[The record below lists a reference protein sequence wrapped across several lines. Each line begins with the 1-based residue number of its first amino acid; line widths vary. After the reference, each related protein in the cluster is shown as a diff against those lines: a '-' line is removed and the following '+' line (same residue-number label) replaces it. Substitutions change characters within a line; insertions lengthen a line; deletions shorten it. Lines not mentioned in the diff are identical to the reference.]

1 MKRFISLL
9 VSIPL
14 ILVIAAFAFKNAQLV
29 TVDLFTFQLN
39 LPLTVILLIA
49 MLIGVILGYFINL
62 FTLLSQKRTI
72 RRLQRKKET
81 LQGLSGVLHKSGK

>member
-14 ILVIAAFAFKNAQLV
+14 ILVIAAFTFKNAQLV
-29 TVDLFTFQLN
+29 TVDLFTVQLD
-39 LPLTVILLIA
+39 LPLTVIMLIA
-49 MLIGVILGYFINL
+49 MLIGFILCYAINL
-62 FTLLSQKRTI
+62 VTLFSQKRTI

-81 LQGLSGVLHKSGK
+81 LQGLSGVLQKPGK

>member
-14 ILVIAAFAFKNAQLV
+14 ILVIAAFTFKNAQLV
-29 TVDLFTFQLN
+29 TVDLFTFQLD

-49 MLIGVILGYFINL
+49 MLIGVILGYAINL
-62 FTLLSQKRTI
+62 VTLFSQKRTI
-72 RRLQRKKET
+72 RRLKRKKET
-81 LQGLSGVLHKSGK
+81 LQGLSGVLHKPGK

>member
-14 ILVIAAFAFKNAQLV
+14 ILVIAAFTFKNAQLV
-29 TVDLFTFQLN
+29 TVDLFTVQLD

-49 MLIGVILGYFINL
+49 MLIGVILGYAINL
-62 FTLLSQKRTI
+62 VTLFSQKRTI

-81 LQGLSGVLHKSGK
+81 LQGLSSVLHKPGK

>member
-14 ILVIAAFAFKNAQLV
+14 ILVIAAFTFKNAQLV
-29 TVDLFTFQLN
+29 TVDLFTFQLD

-49 MLIGVILGYFINL
+49 MLIGVILGYAINL
-62 FTLLSQKRTI
+62 FTLISQKRTI

-81 LQGLSGVLHKSGK
+81 LQGLSGVLQKPGK

>member
-49 MLIGVILGYFINL
+49 MLIGVILGYVINL

-81 LQGLSGVLHKSGK
+81 LQGLSGVLLKSGK

>member
-14 ILVIAAFAFKNAQLV
+14 ILVIAAFTFKNAQLV
-29 TVDLFTFQLN
+29 TVDLFTFQLD

-49 MLIGVILGYFINL
+49 MLIGVILGYAINL
-62 FTLLSQKRTI
+62 FTLINQKRTI

-81 LQGLSGVLHKSGK
+81 LQDLSGVLQKPGK

>member
-9 VSIPL
+9 ISIPL
-14 ILVIAAFAFKNAQLV
+14 ILVIAAFTFKNAQLV
-29 TVDLFTFQLN
+29 TVDLFTFQLD

-49 MLIGVILGYFINL
+49 MLIGVILGYAINL
-62 FTLLSQKRTI
+62 FTLINQKRTI

-81 LQGLSGVLHKSGK
+81 LQGLSSVLHKPGK

>member
-14 ILVIAAFAFKNAQLV
+14 ILVIAAFSFKNAQLV
-29 TVDLFTFQLN
+29 TVDLFTFQQA
-39 LPLTVILLIA
+39 LPLTVIILIA
-49 MLIGVILGYFINL
+49 MLIGVILGYSINL

-72 RRLQRKKET
+72 RRLQRKKEA
-81 LQGLSGVLHKSGK
+81 LQGLSSVLHKSGK

>member
-14 ILVIAAFAFKNAQLV
+14 ILVIAAFTFKNAQLV
-29 TVDLFTFQLN
+29 TVDLFTFQLD

-49 MLIGVILGYFINL
+49 MLIGVLLGYAINL
-62 FTLLSQKRTI
+62 FTLISQKRTI

-81 LQGLSGVLHKSGK
+81 LQGLSGVLQKPGK

>member
-14 ILVIAAFAFKNAQLV
+14 ILVIAAFTFKNAQLV
-29 TVDLFTFQLN
+29 TVDLFTVQLD

-49 MLIGVILGYFINL
+49 MLIGVILGYAINL
-62 FTLLSQKRTI
+62 VTLFSQKRTI

-81 LQGLSGVLHKSGK
+81 LQGLSGVLQKPGK

>member
-14 ILVIAAFAFKNAQLV
+14 ILVIAAFSFKNAQLV
-29 TVDLFTFQLN
+29 TVDLFTFQQT
-39 LPLTVILLIA
+39 LPLTVIILIA
-49 MLIGVILGYFINL
+49 MLIGVILGYSINL

-72 RRLQRKKET
+72 RRLQRKKEA
-81 LQGLSGVLHKSGK
+81 LQGLSSVLHKSGK